1 MEIKE
6 YKLGDIC
13 VVKNGTKNKEDCS
26 KNGKYNFYTRS
37 KIVLKSN
44 DWTVDGECTI
54 IPGEGIFYPLWNN
67 GKAAIHQRVYYIKS
81 NELILKNKY
90 LYYWWFK
97 NSWILYQNA
106 VGTTVKSLR
115 MNNFIDPKIK
125 LPNIQT
131 QQAIINIIEPKEDL
145 FLKYHKVVDI
155 TTLET
160 FTSSW
165 ANLINIIEPF
175 ELLKQNFYNKKNKLI
190 NLINY
195 LYKYNSQNSDKEN
208 YLLSMTNLFNKKY
221 ENQNMYIETSNIN
234 ENMSITNKIKEISK
248 NKKPSRANLSPK
260 NNSLIFAK
268 LRGSQKIFPIYDK
281 KYTNYVYSTGFYNI
295 SANDLDWY
303 LLGFLNSKD
312 FIIQKNNNSSGT
324 LMQGITIK
332 DLNKIKIKI
341 PKNKY
346 KLNSIVKTIS
356 KINLVIEIISNL
368 IELSVI

>member
-1 MEIKE
+1 M
-6 YKLGDIC
+6 
-13 VVKNGTKNKEDCS
+13 
-26 KNGKYNFYTRS
+26 
-37 KIVLKSN
+37 
-44 DWTVDGECTI
+44 
-54 IPGEGIFYPLWNN
+54 
-67 GKAAIHQRVYYIKS
+67 
-81 NELILKNKY
+81 
-90 LYYWWFK
+90 
-97 NSWILYQNA
+97 
-106 VGTTVKSLR
+106 
-115 MNNFIDPKIK
+115 
-125 LPNIQT
+125 
-131 QQAIINIIEPKEDL
+131 
-145 FLKYHKVVDI
+145 
-155 TTLET
+155 
-160 FTSSW
+160 
-165 ANLINIIEPF
+165 
-175 ELLKQNFYNKKNKLI
+175 
-190 NLINY
+190 
-195 LYKYNSQNSDKEN
+195 
-208 YLLSMTNLFNKKY
+208 
-221 ENQNMYIETSNIN
+221 
-234 ENMSITNKIKEISK
+234 ITNKIKEISK

-356 KINLVIEIISNL
+356 KINLVIETIDEIISNL